1 MYGIVF
7 YCHYQKLIV
16 FSVNN
21 RNTITMCERYS
32 DLTIKTDWR
41 LSRRSGAL
49 IVKFEQILRVAL
61 VFVILV
67 LVFVI

>member
-1 MYGIVF
+1 
-7 YCHYQKLIV
+7 
-16 FSVNN
+16 
-21 RNTITMCERYS
+21 MCERYS

-41 LSRRSGAL
+41 LSRRSGAV